1 MYGII
6 ELYRNEVNLM
16 FLKKTKHNNKM
27 IYLSICKSFRD
38 PITKKTKQKT
48 VQSLGYL
55 HELEKEFDNP
65 IAHFTEIA
73 KQMTLEENTMEKLEI
88 IIDKNKRMTTDTN
101 DLRNIGFAVI
111 SKIYHELGI
120 HKFLINR
127 QRGLKAN
134 FPLNNIM
141 KLLIYKRILDPA
153 SKFSNYEHRHQYI
166 ENFDFPLESLYR
178 SLKVFAKQKDK
189 LILDLHE
196 NINMM
201 YPRDTENVFYDVT
214 NYYFHTEREDDF
226 IQKGVGK
233 DRKDKKIIQ
242 MGLLLDNQG
251 LPMTYKLFKGST
263 SDFDTLLPIL
273 DTVKQNFNLKRVI
286 VVADKGLNSG
296 TNKGYNI
303 AKGDGY
309 IFSKSLRGTKA
320 NKDEK
325 EYALSEEGYTYLNDD
340 FKIKSRVLPTYIWI
354 KNAKGNSVKVD
365 IDEKHVVFY
374 SEKYARRTKHKREK
388 VIEKAEKL
396 IKSPSGY
403 LKADNYGALKY
414 IKGMEADKKT
424 GEIKKSKTKTVPT
437 LDMKRIQEEEKFDG
451 YYCIVTSELDMPDS
465 EIIDRYRGL
474 WKIEETFKVS
484 KSVINARPVRVW
496 NDESIEAHF
505 LTCFISLLILRLL
518 ERKTE
523 YKYSIN
529 QMIES
534 LKKSNVCLLDMN
546 KYKAVYYDEVLEHID
561 HCLGTDLSRKYLSLE
576 DIKKMISDTK

>member
-1 MYGII
+1 MYAII
-6 ELYRNEVNLM
+6 EVYRNEVNSM
-16 FLKKTKHNNKM
+16 FLKKTKHKNKT

-48 VQSLGYL
+48 VKSLGYL
-55 HELEKEFDNP
+55 HELEKEFDDP

-73 KQMTLEENTMEKLEI
+73 KQMTSEENTMEKLEI
-88 IIDKNKRMTTDTN
+88 IIDKNERMTTDTN

-111 SKIYHELGI
+111 SKMYHEIGI

-127 QRGLKAN
+127 QRGLKSN

-141 KLLIYKRILDPA
+141 KLLIYTRILDPG
-153 SKFSNYEHRHQYI
+153 SKFSNYENRHQYI

-196 NINMM
+196 NINMI

-233 DRKDKKIIQ
+233 DRKDKKIVQ

-251 LPMTYKLFKGST
+251 LPMTYKLFKGNT
-263 SDFDTLLPIL
+263 SDFETLLPIL

-325 EYALSEEGYTYLNDD
+325 EYALSEEGYMYLNDD

-354 KNAKGNSVKVD
+354 ENDKGKSVKVD

-388 VIEKAEKL
+388 VIEKAKKL
-396 IKSPSGY
+396 IESPSRY

-414 IKGMEADKKT
+414 IKGMKVDKST
-424 GEIKKSKTKTVPT
+424 GEIQNSKSTTVPT
-437 LDMKRIQEEEKFDG
+437 LDMKRIQEEEQFDG
-451 YYCIVTSELDMPDS
+451 YYSIVTSELDMPDS

-484 KSVINARPVRVW
+484 KSVINARPVHVW
-496 NDESIEAHF
+496 KNKSIEAHF
-505 LTCFISLLILRLL
+505 LTCFISLLILRIL
-518 ERKTE
+518 EMKTNH
-523 YKYSIN
+523 KYSIEKIIN
-529 QMIES
+529 S
-534 LKKSNVCLLDMN
+534 LKKSNVCLLESN
-546 KYKAVYYDEVLEHID
+546 KYKAVYYDEILKHID
-561 HCLGTDLSRKYLSLE
+561 DSLGTTLDNKYLTSS
-576 DIKKMISDTK
+576 DIKKLISDTK